1 MSYEICESCGKSGE
15 TDHDDGGAWD
25 GRHYTCARCVKA
37 QIAAEDVTGDPYEE
51 LLIKEREK

>member
-1 MSYEICESCGKSGE
+1 MSYETCYACGKSGE
-15 TDHDDGGAWD
+15 TEHDEGGTWD
-25 GRHYTCARCVKA
+25 GQHYTCAACVKA